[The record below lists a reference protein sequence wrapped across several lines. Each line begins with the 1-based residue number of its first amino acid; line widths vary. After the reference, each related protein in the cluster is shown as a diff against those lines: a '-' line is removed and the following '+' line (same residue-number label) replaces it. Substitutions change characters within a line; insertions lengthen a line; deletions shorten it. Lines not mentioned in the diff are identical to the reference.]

1 MDDRRPTRGRCP
13 SSFSG
18 DGESSWDEREG
29 KKGEE
34 RGSICSQVKFETGY
48 DEIKVRTCS
57 RRNESLE
64 INWIGSFNEKEKK
77 ERSRESEI
85 KSCGLPLQSYYNVSI
100 YQRSST
106 LDVYKSITKR

>member
-1 MDDRRPTRGRCP
+1 MV
-13 SSFSG
+13 
-18 DGESSWDEREG
+18 ERKKG
-29 KKGEE
+29 KKG
-34 RGSICSQVKFETGY
+34 GSICSQVKFETGY